1 MNNME
6 IQREAI
12 IEIVGTQYEGRA
24 VNHNALSLQQSLI
37 FKHQTDNPYDY
48 NAVLLLTEDGKELG
62 FLPKGYASLYAPV
75 IDSGR
80 YTFSIEIVKTEPG
93 PKRPILIIKII
104 SELSSHSEEEIESDI
119 IGFVQNIVNGYAL
132 ETKEYLAFVYA
143 ETVNSGVRE
152 RRKKFRQYDNLLI
165 SLLDVV
171 TSYVNIA
178 KQAHSPA
185 LEFQDNELERSSH
198 TDKTVPTVSEP
209 EKGESVQ
216 TIEPSDVSRFTEQAF
231 FDWLV
236 SDGGVLDSTAKQ
248 YISNIHSIEKL
259 YQTLFGIRQ
268 NILGTFSTDSV
279 RSMIEVLIQRRE
291 YIDANERKHNSFS
304 MSLSKFA
311 QFAGISVVGLKNTT
325 KKKNYQLLISTQ
337 PYIIK
342 TVNFDNPHNY
352 TYHTLKLMFCFIPL
366 HTYLFG
372 KYLTYADIARHQ

>member
-1 MNNME
+1 M
-6 IQREAI
+6 
-12 IEIVGTQYEGRA
+12 
-24 VNHNALSLQQSLI
+24 
-37 FKHQTDNPYDY
+37 
-48 NAVLLLTEDGKELG
+48 
-62 FLPKGYASLYAPV
+62 
-75 IDSGR
+75 
-80 YTFSIEIVKTEPG
+80 
-93 PKRPILIIKII
+93 
-104 SELSSHSEEEIESDI
+104 
-119 IGFVQNIVNGYAL
+119 
-132 ETKEYLAFVYA
+132 
-143 ETVNSGVRE
+143 
-152 RRKKFRQYDNLLI
+152 I

-291 YIDANERKHNSFS
+291 YIDANERRHNSFS

-325 KKKNYQLLISTQ
+325 KKKNYQSPIHTKS
-337 PYIIK
+337 YIIK
-342 TVNFDNPHNY
+342 TLNFDNSHNY

-366 HTYLFG
+366 HTYLFE

>member
-1 MNNME
+1 MLKK
-6 IQREAI
+6 IQKAYNE
-12 IEIVGTQYEGRA
+12 
-24 VNHNALSLQQSLI
+24 SLDIDDDEEYHRVQS
-37 FKHQTDNPYDY
+37 
-48 NAVLLLTEDGKELG
+48 E
-62 FLPKGYASLYAPV
+62 
-75 IDSGR
+75 
-80 YTFSIEIVKTEPG
+80 
-93 PKRPILIIKII
+93 
-104 SELSSHSEEEIESDI
+104 
-119 IGFVQNIVNGYAL
+119 
-132 ETKEYLAFVYA
+132 
-143 ETVNSGVRE
+143 VRE

-291 YIDANERKHNSFS
+291 YIDANERRHNSFS

-325 KKKNYQLLISTQ
+325 KKKNYQSPIRTKS
-337 PYIIK
+337 YIIK
-342 TVNFDNPHNY
+342 TLNFDNSHNY